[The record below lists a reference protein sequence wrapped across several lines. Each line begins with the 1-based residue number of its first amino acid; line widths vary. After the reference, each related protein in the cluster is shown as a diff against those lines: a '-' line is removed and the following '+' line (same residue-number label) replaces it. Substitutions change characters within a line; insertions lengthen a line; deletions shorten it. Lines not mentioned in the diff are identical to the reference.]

1 MAPLPDAGLRHHFTD
16 SDYLREQ
23 RSYGPLLSVVPLRD
37 LLIMTPL
44 PPCTN
49 AKVHLWQSPDGT
61 WFETFAVPGYE
72 GFDNPIG
79 NRSNA
84 TQTPAAEVLASRG
97 LCTITEAPAQPIPT
111 GSPALENSISG
122 NPIPLPLLAIGAVAL
137 AAWGLQKSSDYGRQK
152 RIEKYRPPAALPG
165 GHVGQEALYPSEP
178 TSDEPWNGGGLPGSG
193 SFSADQGSMRNGPH
207 SGFTEPCPWS
217 ATEAQKSAYVDDRT
231 GSDMSTADVWM
242 VLKDCTFQEF
252 QKRIRPGNV
261 DPVPVVNDG
270 VGAIAARDALYR
282 WFQHGITQQNK
293 CCFAAF
299 GTDGKGDGSTAR
311 AARQLFKE
319 HLAEWVQVNVR
330 G

>member
-1 MAPLPDAGLRHHFTD
+1 
-16 SDYLREQ
+16 
-23 RSYGPLLSVVPLRD
+23 
-37 LLIMTPL
+37 MTPL

-97 LCTITEAPAQPIPT
+97 LCAVVEAEAAPATPQPT
-111 GSPALENSISG
+111 TNLGMG
-122 NPIPLPLLAIGAVAL
+122 NTVSASPIPLPLLAIGAVAVL
-137 AAWGLQKSSDYGRQK
+137 AWGMQKASDYGREQ
-152 RIEKYRPPAALPG
+152 RIAKYRPPAALPG

-178 TSDEPWNGGGLPGSG
+178 AGKEPGNGGGLPGSG
-193 SFSADQGSMRNGPH
+193 SFSADQGSMGNGPGA
-207 SGFTEPCPWS
+207 GFTEPSPWS
-217 ATEAQKSAYVDDRT
+217 ATEAQKSAYEEDRT
-231 GSDMSTADVWM
+231 GSDMSTADVWRI
-242 VLKDCTFQEF
+242 LKDCTFQEF

-261 DPVPVVNDG
+261 APVPVVKEG